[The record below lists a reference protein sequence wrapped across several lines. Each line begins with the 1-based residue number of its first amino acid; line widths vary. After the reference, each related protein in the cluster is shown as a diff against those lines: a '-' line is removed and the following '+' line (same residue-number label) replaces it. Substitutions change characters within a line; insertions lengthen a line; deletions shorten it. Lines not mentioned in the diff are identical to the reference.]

1 MSNDFLLHARA
12 HHRPGVLARMT
23 GMFYRR
29 ALNIRSLSVGEAGTD
44 GLVPILVRVAGGEPE
59 IERLTLSI
67 QNLIDVAHAEF
78 EPFPLT
84 ESPETRYEWPE
95 SVPRR
100 TK

>member
-1 MSNDFLLHARA
+1 MKKNYLLHARA
-12 HHRPGVLARMT
+12 HHRPGGLARVT

-29 ALNIRSLSVGEAGTD
+29 ALEIRALSVGEQESD
-44 GLVPILVRVAGGEPE
+44 GLVSILVRVAGETPD

-67 QNLIDVAHAEF
+67 RNLVDVRYAEF

-84 ESPETRYEWPE
+84 ERLDARYSWPE

-100 TK
+100 T

>member
-1 MSNDFLLHARA
+1 MTTDYLVYARA
-12 HHRPGVLARMT
+12 RHRPGVLARMT

-29 ALNIRSLSVGEAGTD
+29 ALNIRSLSVGQEGGD
-44 GLVPILVRVAGGEPE
+44 GLVPILVRVAGEPAE

-67 QNLIDVAHAEF
+67 QNLVDVVHASF

-84 ESPETRYEWPE
+84 ESPDTRYEWPE

-100 TK
+100 MS